1 MLRTDSHT
9 ERLAKAGEQ
18 MDLLIMGK
26 MMLDM
31 RFFNK
36 LSDNL
41 LTQQSLH
48 NIATPMSSNIQGT
61 QFALKTFNQ
70 IDVHRSRFGGK

>member
-9 ERLAKAGEQ
+9 ERQVEAGEQ

-31 RFFNK
+31 RFFSK

-41 LTQQSLH
+41 LSQQSLH
-48 NIATPMSSNIQGT
+48 NITPMSSNIQGR
-61 QFALKTFNQ
+61 QFAL
-70 IDVHRSRFGGK
+70 

>member
-1 MLRTDSHT
+1 MLRTGSHT
-9 ERLAKAGEQ
+9 ERQVEAGEQ

-31 RFFNK
+31 RFFSK

-41 LTQQSLH
+41 LAQQSLH
-48 NIATPMSSNIQGT
+48 NTDTPMSSNIQGT
-61 QFALKTFNQ
+61 QFAL
-70 IDVHRSRFGGK
+70 